1 MIGSHTEA
9 AMTAPYHELPA
20 RWRAPARW
28 LLLRLATWA
37 DGVEAEAGDKKSS
50 FYWQVNRQGWERK
63 RLERFQDLLATVRVY
78 ASTAS
83 QLREGSKRVKP
94 QRLGRI
100 LGILKNDLSASP
112 FAGVYCDAQGI
123 GMEHDAHLCGKD
135 LRTGREFSRSHR
147 LCGCYV
153 WLSRSI
159 EYPNRWY
166 WEAWHPRRGASSTG
180 ITPLEAVRNCLRLW
194 RHWWTWD
201 NRARQGRLTDRELGK
216 IHCSLLR
223 KAIEL
228 RGGHPQGNRR
238 AQLMAV
244 YRRPQASLM
253 AILQKPRP

>member
-1 MIGSHTEA
+1 M
-9 AMTAPYHELPA
+9 
-20 RWRAPARW
+20 
-28 LLLRLATWA
+28 
-37 DGVEAEAGDKKSS
+37 
-50 FYWQVNRQGWERK
+50 
-63 RLERFQDLLATVRVY
+63 
-78 ASTAS
+78 
-83 QLREGSKRVKP
+83 KP

>member
-9 AMTAPYHELPA
+9 AMAAPCHELPVS
-20 RWRAPARW
+20 WREPVRW
-28 LLLRLATWA
+28 LLMRLATWA
-37 DGVEAEAGDKKSS
+37 DGVEAEAIDKKSS
-50 FYWQVNRQGWERK
+50 FYWQVNRQEWERK
-63 RLERFQDLLATVRVY
+63 RLERFQNLLATVRVY
-78 ASTAS
+78 ASTVA

-100 LGILKNDLSASP
+100 IGILKNYLSASP

-166 WEAWHPRRGASSTG
+166 WEAWHPRRGASSVG
-180 ITPLEAVRNCLRLW
+180 ITPLEAVRGCLRLW
-194 RHWWTWD
+194 RHWWKWD
-201 NRARQGRLTDRELGK
+201 DRARRGQLSDRELAKMHG
-216 IHCSLLR
+216 SLLR
-223 KAIEL
+223 KAVEL
-228 RGGHPQGNRR
+228 RGGKGGGRRR
-238 AQLMAV
+238 AQWLAA
-244 YRRPQASLM
+244 YRQPQANLLNL
-253 AILQKPRP
+253 LQEATR

>member
-1 MIGSHTEA
+1 MIGTHTEA
-9 AMTAPYHELPA
+9 AMTAPCHELPV
-20 RWRAPARW
+20 RWRAPVRC
-28 LLLRLATWA
+28 LLMRLADWA
-37 DGVEAEAGDKKSS
+37 DSVEAESDGSS
-50 FYWQVNRQGWERK
+50 FYWQVYRQGWEMD
-63 RLERFQDLLATVRVY
+63 RLQCFQDLLATVRVY

-135 LRTGREFSRSHR
+135 LRTDREFSRSHR

-153 WLSRSI
+153 WLSRSM

-166 WEAWHPRRGASSTG
+166 WEAWHPRRGAMSVG
-180 ITPLEAVRNCLRLW
+180 ITPLEAVRRCLRLW
-194 RHWWTWD
+194 RHWWIWD
-201 NRARQGRLTDRELGK
+201 DRARRGRLTDRELSRM
-216 IHCSLLR
+216 HVSLLH

-238 AQLMAV
+238 AQLMAA

-253 AILQKPRP
+253 AILQEPRP

>member
-1 MIGSHTEA
+1 MIGTHSEA
-9 AMTAPYHELPA
+9 AMTALCHELPV
-20 RWRAPARW
+20 RWREPVRW

-37 DGVEAEAGDKKSS
+37 DGVEAEAVDKKSS
-50 FYWQVNRQGWERK
+50 FYWQVNRQRWERK
-63 RLERFQDLLATVRVY
+63 RLERFQELLATVRVY

-83 QLREGSKRVKP
+83 QLRGGSKRVKP

-100 LGILKNDLSASP
+100 IGILKNDLSASP

-153 WLSRSI
+153 WLSRSM

-166 WEAWHPRRGASSTG
+166 WEAWHPRRGAMSVG
-180 ITPLEAVRNCLRLW
+180 ITPLEAVRRCLRLW
-194 RHWWTWD
+194 RHWWIWD
-201 NRARQGRLTDRELGK
+201 DRARRGRLTDRELSRMHG
-216 IHCSLLR
+216 SLLR

-238 AQLMAV
+238 AQLMAA

-253 AILQKPRP
+253 AILQEPLP

>member
-63 RLERFQDLLATVRVY
+63 RLERFQDLLTTVRVY

-153 WLSRSI
+153 
-159 EYPNRWY
+159 
-166 WEAWHPRRGASSTG
+166 WHPRRGASSTG